1 MDTIDK
7 EMKTLLKVEGLN
19 KSFKGKQ
26 VLKDISFEINEGE
39 IVAILGPSGAGK
51 TTLLRCINGLELCD
65 NGTIEIDEFF
75 LCKEENGK
83 SLYGSS
89 KEKNNIRRNL
99 GMVFQSFNLFP
110 HMSVL
115 ENIVE
120 APINVFGVSKKEAEC
135 NAMKLLGELGLEDK
149 AKAYPY
155 ELSGG
160 QKQRAAIAR
169 ACALE
174 PNIICF
180 DEPTSALDPELS
192 EGVAAIIEN
201 LAKKNMAV
209 LIISHD
215 MDFAKRVA
223 QRVIFMEGG
232 QILEDATKE
241 EFFNAPKGER
251 IRRFINDK

>member
-160 QKQRAAIAR
+160 QKQRVAIAR
-169 ACALE
+169 ACALK
-174 PNIICF
+174 PNILCF
-180 DEPTSALDPELS
+180 DEPTSALDPELR
-192 EGVAAIIEN
+192 EGVAAIIEK
-201 LAKKNMAV
+201 LAKNDMAV
-209 LIISHD
+209 LIITHD
-215 MDFAKRVA
+215 MEFVKRVV
-223 QRVIFMEGG
+223 QRIIFMDGG
-232 QILEDATKE
+232 QIIEDASKE
-241 EFFNAPKGER
+241 EFFINPKIER
-251 IRRFINDK
+251 VTKFISDK